1 LGVLAQQESK
11 KAHITINTK
20 ENIIQIAEVTE
31 KDFVP
36 EYLKYLIQYLCM
48 QYNLDE
54 NTITVKF
61 V

>member
-1 LGVLAQQESK
+1 MAQQESK

-20 ENIIQIAEVTE
+20 ENIIQIAEATE

-48 QYNLDE
+48 KYNLDE